1 MSTVSDAHGQAEAA
15 PSRVTGGAA
24 AQGWLANQWPKA
36 AIGFGFVLT
45 VVWVTLLGWGLIHI
59 LSLL

>member
-1 MSTVSDAHGQAEAA
+1 MSTVSDANGQAEAV

-24 AQGWLANQWPKA
+24 AQGWLAKQWPKA

-45 VVWVTLLGWGLIHI
+45 VVHI